1 MSRPFTSL
9 SCTVRASV
17 AALLL
22 AATSASFTASAPAA
36 ASTATLNKLQ
46 ATAPSET
53 IAAELRDRATRGES
67 VAWDIVSELTTRI
80 GPRPAG
86 SAAER
91 AAAEWSA
98 QKLKALG
105 FENVRIETFPLTAWV
120 RGTERVEITAPSP
133 QPVVATALGG
143 SPPTPAGG
151 IEGELVL
158 FPTFDDL
165 KAAPAGSL
173 TGKIAMVTRPMPA
186 TQDGSSYGVAG
197 AARRE
202 GPSEAAR
209 KGAIGYV
216 LRSLATG
223 GQRFGHAGGAR
234 YDGERVAVPSFA
246 LSEPDAQ
253 QIERLVKLGEK
264 VRLRLS
270 STSTYVPNATSQNV
284 IADIRG
290 SERPNEVVLLGAHLD
305 SWDLG
310 TGAIDDAA
318 GCAIIAGAAKLIAEA
333 PRKPKRTVRVV
344 FFGSEEVSQPGSGAL
359 LGGGSYPH
367 ARPSEIASH
376 VLAGESDFGADRI
389 YAFRM
394 PEGALASPFGQTLT
408 RVLAPISVVPST
420 NPPGDGGA
428 DVGPLEALGV
438 PVFLLDQDGMKYF
451 DLHHTANDTLDKIDP
466 VSLSQN
472 VAAWTSL
479 VWLAA
484 DSDVDF
490 RALREAAKL
499 KR

>member
-1 MSRPFTSL
+1 MSRTFTRL
-9 SCTVRASV
+9 SCTLAFSV
-17 AALLL
+17 AL
-22 AATSASFTASAPAA
+22 AGASSSFAASEPAGTSAAA
-36 ASTATLNKLQ
+36 ASALT
-46 ATAPSET
+46 ATAPSEA
-53 IAAELRDRATRGES
+53 IAAELRDRAMRGES

-105 FENVRIETFPLTAWV
+105 FENVHIETFPMTAWM
-120 RGTERVEITAPSP
+120 RGTERVEIIAPSP
-133 QPVVATALGG
+133 QPLVAAALGG

-158 FPTFDDL
+158 FPTFEDL
-165 KAAPAGSL
+165 KAAAPGSL
-173 TGKIAMVTRPMPA
+173 AGKIAMVTRPMPP

-197 AARRE
+197 AARRD
-202 GPSEAAR
+202 GPTEAAR

-223 GQRFGHAGGAR
+223 GERFAHAGAAR
-234 YDGERVAVPSFA
+234 YDGERVAIPSFA
-246 LSEPDAQ
+246 VAEPDSQ
-253 QIERLVKLGEK
+253 QIERLAKLGEK

-270 STSTYVPNATSQNV
+270 STSSYVKNATSQNV

-290 SERPNEVVLLGAHLD
+290 SERPNEIVLLGAHLD

-318 GCAIIAGAAKLIAEA
+318 GCAIIAGTAKLIAQA
-333 PRKPKRTVRVV
+333 PRKPKRTVRIV
-344 FFGSEEVSQPGSGAL
+344 FFGSEEVSQPDSGTL
-359 LGGGSYPH
+359 LGGGSYPN
-367 ARPSEIASH
+367 ARKGEVPAH

-389 YAFRM
+389 YAFRL
-394 PEGALASPFGQTLT
+394 PEGALASPFGKTLT
-408 RVLAPISVVPST
+408 RVLAPIAVVPSSE
-420 NPPGDGGA
+420 PPGEGGA

-466 VSLSQN
+466 RALSQN

-490 RALREAAKL
+490 RALRAAAPRKP
-499 KR
+499 

>member
-1 MSRPFTSL
+1 MISKRRS
-9 SCTVRASV
+9 
-17 AALLL
+17 
-22 AATSASFTASAPAA
+22 
-36 ASTATLNKLQ
+36 
-46 ATAPSET
+46 
-53 IAAELRDRATRGES
+53 
-67 VAWDIVSELTTRI
+67 
-80 GPRPAG
+80 
-86 SAAER
+86 
-91 AAAEWSA
+91 
-98 QKLKALG
+98 
-105 FENVRIETFPLTAWV
+105 
-120 RGTERVEITAPSP
+120 
-133 QPVVATALGG
+133 
-143 SPPTPAGG
+143 
-151 IEGELVL
+151 
-158 FPTFDDL
+158 
-165 KAAPAGSL
+165 AGSL
-173 TGKIAMVTRPMPA
+173 AGKIAMVTRPMPP

-197 AARRE
+197 PARRD
-202 GPSEAAR
+202 GPTEAAR

-223 GQRFGHAGGAR
+223 GERFAHAGGAR
-234 YDGERVAVPSFA
+234 YDGARVALPSFA

-270 STSTYVPNATSQNV
+270 STASYVPNATSQNV

-290 SERPNEVVLLGAHLD
+290 SERPNEIVLLGAHLD
-305 SWDLG
+305 SWDQG

-318 GCAIIAGAAKLIAEA
+318 GCAIIAGTARLIAQA

-367 ARPSEIASH
+367 ARPSEVPSH

-389 YAFRM
+389 YAFRL
-394 PEGALASPFGQTLT
+394 PEGALTSPFGQTLT

-420 NPPGDGGA
+420 QPPGDGGA

-438 PVFLLDQDGMKYF
+438 PVFLLDQDGTKYF

-466 VSLSQN
+466 AALSQN

-484 DSDVDF
+484 DSDVNF
-490 RALREAAKL
+490 RELREAAKQ